1 MDSLA
6 SDLEYRIHNTETHVH
21 KITNVHQL
29 FLYGAWTLILMLV
42 NPLLRPLEGVI
53 PENLDFFGP

>member
-6 SDLEYRIHNTETHVH
+6 SDLEYRIQ
-21 KITNVHQL
+21 KRMYIKLPIYNVQQL
-29 FLYGAWTLILMLV
+29 FVYGAWTLILMLV